1 VRSIVAGIL
10 VVVVMVVLVCSAS
23 SLVKW
28 AGSTLLILP
37 RAFGL
42 LGAVYTQE
50 IVTLP
55 LDQSPTGVTFP
66 RAERYAVYTSD
77 LDLLEVTASLD
88 HSQAPPWLVIQ
99 RETTGQSVPVTYIRR
114 GLMPYDDPRA
124 PGRPVLMFAIDEP
137 GTYALSHPRRNLTV
151 SLVPDRTTGREG
163 LIAAAAVVQL
173 ALLAAPVAILLGR
186 PWLERR
192 RSWREHQRQRRAASD
207 AVVRRRA
214 ARRP

>member
-1 VRSIVAGIL
+1 
-10 VVVVMVVLVCSAS
+10 
-23 SLVKW
+23 
-28 AGSTLLILP
+28 
-37 RAFGL
+37 
-42 LGAVYTQE
+42 
-50 IVTLP
+50 
-55 LDQSPTGVTFP
+55 
-66 RAERYAVYTSD
+66 
-77 LDLLEVTASLD
+77 
-88 HSQAPPWLVIQ
+88 
-99 RETTGQSVPVTYIRR
+99 
-114 GLMPYDDPRA
+114 MPYDDPRA

-214 ARRP
+214 VRRP